1 MLSPVLIILA
11 LILLVLSR
19 RISRSGPDPAWSRLV
34 HHVSG
39 ARGRRRHRGQVFVR
53 VDRRLVRARLMASV
67 ERRLHQAGVNLTV
80 SGALLALAA
89 GCALLAVA
97 AGRVGGL
104 AAAALVVCICPPA
117 AWWALAG
124 ARDRRIRRLDR
135 DLPAAL
141 DLLVG
146 QLRAHRSVV
155 EAIVETAPRAPA
167 FLRAELSRVAEEL
180 RLGVPL
186 ERALDALRKRVPS
199 QALGTMVTAVLVAD
213 RSGGNLAEF
222 LARQSRTVRAQVAFL
237 QEVRALTAHGRST
250 AAILGLLPVGV
261 AMALYVL
268 SPEFFTPMVTTGP
281 GRALLACAAGMEA
294 AGWYVIRSM
303 VRSVAR

>member
-1 MLSPVLIILA
+1 MLSPVLIMLA
-11 LILLVLSR
+11 LVLLVLST

-34 HHVSG
+34 RHVSS
-39 ARGRRRHRGQVFVR
+39 ARGRKRPRGHVFVR
-53 VDRRLVRARLMASV
+53 VDRRLVRARLMASL
-67 ERRLHQAGVNLTV
+67 ERRLHQAGVGLTV

-89 GCALLAVA
+89 GCTL
-97 AGRVGGL
+97 L
-104 AAAALVVCICPPA
+104 AAAAGTVRGPAAAALAVCVCPPA

-124 ARDRRIRRLDR
+124 ARDRRIRRLDQG
-135 DLPAAL
+135 LPAAL

-186 ERALDALRKRVPS
+186 EQALDALRKRVPS
-199 QALGTMVTAVLVAD
+199 PALGTMVTAILVAD
-213 RSGGNLAEF
+213 RSGGDLAGF
-222 LARQSRTVRAQVAFL
+222 LARQSQCVRAQVAFL

-250 AAILGLLPVGV
+250 AAILSLLPVGV
-261 AMALYVL
+261 AAALYVL
-268 SPEFFTPMVTTGP
+268 SPEFFTPMVASGP

-294 AGWYVIRSM
+294 AGWYVIRGM
-303 VRSVAR
+303 VRSVGR